1 MAQQRRLSHDDRVR
15 LVVLRDVGYS
25 VRQIAARVK
34 CSPST
39 VSKTLKRLAETGG
52 VDDRS
57 RSGRPKISSAR
68 QDRALVNLSLKDR
81 RKTSVDLKKEW
92 EEASGVVCSTR
103 TVRRRLDKA
112 GLYGRVA
119 RKKPLL
125 TDRHK
130 KVRLAWAKE
139 RKNWTTEDWNKVVW
153 SYESK
158 FNLFGS
164 DGRVYIRRRKG
175 EEFLPQ
181 CVHQTVKFGGGSV
194 MMWGCISC
202 DGVGRLA
209 KVDGRMTAQ
218 GYISLL
224 RKELLPFMTS
234 LGPEFSGVSRGG
246 ALGARAPP

>member
-1 MAQQRRLSHDDRVR
+1 M
-15 LVVLRDVGYS
+15 
-25 VRQIAARVK
+25 
-34 CSPST
+34 
-39 VSKTLKRLAETGG
+39 
-52 VDDRS
+52 
-57 RSGRPKISSAR
+57 
-68 QDRALVNLSLKDR
+68 
-81 RKTSVDLKKEW
+81 
-92 EEASGVVCSTR
+92 
-103 TVRRRLDKA
+103 RRRLDKA

-119 RKKPLL
+119 RKKPLV

-139 RKNWTTEDWNKVVW
+139 RKNWTTEDWNRVVW
-153 SYESK
+153 SDESK
-158 FNLFGS
+158 FDLFGS

-194 MMWGCISC
+194 MMLGCISC

-209 KVDGRMTAQ
+209 KVDGRMNAK

-234 LGPEFSGVSRGG
+234 LGPEFVFMDDNAPCHR
-246 ALGARAPP
+246 ARAVVQWMTQKKLKRLESWPPQSPL